1 MESEETM
8 NEHMLSRLISSAQ
21 LENLTQLLSAPAG
34 VAAYE
39 VGEGLKAALA
49 AALAQKTGRQVLYI
63 APGSR
68 EAARIAEDV
77 MQYLPA
83 AAATLS
89 SRERQ
94 FVRSAMSHESE
105 WQRLHALS
113 RLRTGEARVLCVSPD
128 ALLWRMTPPSV
139 YDEMTVTLSVG
150 DVIEPRELIEKLTAA
165 GFEHV
170 DMVEGKGQCALRG
183 SIVDVFPPCETN
195 ALRIEFF
202 DDEVDGMRTFDCVSQ
217 RSVEYLDE
225 ARISPAKE
233 YLLAPAER
241 ANAGARMRAIV
252 EKAIAHVEESKP
264 QSGITHVSG
273 ELGEE
278 TAAPQYL
285 LQDGLKALLLEAEK
299 LEDGALCRQM
309 DLWAHILLPETCPL
323 TAWLDDPIV
332 IIDTPDRVRQR
343 MDDHAAGYY
352 TELSLAVERLCA
364 VSEQEGLIYP
374 VSEAM
379 DAVNALPVL
388 TVQDFLRALGGFKQ
402 GKPMKMTALSAPQ
415 YHGSVRDLAG
425 DIASWRKTGGEV
437 WLLTGGE
444 ARGDRLLD
452 TLKGVDYT
460 PDAGV
465 HFAPAT
471 LSHGFIW
478 PEMGLYVLSDADIY
492 GKSYK
497 KARSQKTSGE
507 RISAFTDLK
516 EGDFVV
522 HEMHGVGVYLGV
534 TRIQTEG
541 TWRDYLLIQYKG
553 SDKLYVPTDQFD
565 RVQKYI
571 GATDS
576 DGPALNS
583 LSGGEW
589 QKQKAKV
596 KAGLKKLAFNLVQL
610 YASRESTPGYSFGPD
625 NSWSEQFEDNFPY
638 ELTVDQ
644 DRAVKDIKRDMESS
658 RNMDRLLCGDVGYGK
673 TEVAMRAAFKAVND
687 GKQVALLAPTT
698 ILAQQHYYTCL
709 KRFKDFPVN
718 IEVVSRFRSPKN
730 QREAL
735 SRLAAGK
742 VDILVGTH
750 RLLSKDVCFKD
761 LGLLIIDEEQRFG
774 VGHKEMIKNMK
785 KSVDVLTLS
794 ATPIPRTLHMSMV
807 GVRDMSLLETPP
819 EQRIPVQTYV
829 MDYNEGVIR
838 DAILREIAREGQVY
852 FLYNRVSNIDNFAA
866 RLRQLVPEA
875 RIAIGHG
882 QMKENALE
890 DVMLD
895 FYGGKYDV
903 LLCSTIIEN
912 GLDVPSANTIII
924 YDADHFGL
932 SQLYQLRGRVGRSN
946 RVAYA
951 YFTVQPSK
959 TLSETAEKR
968 LAAIR
973 EFTEFGAGFRIAM
986 RDLEI
991 RGAGDIFGPEQSGH
1005 IATVGYDM
1013 YCKLIEEAVREAR
1026 GEKPAPDELEPR
1038 VELKVNA
1045 FLPDT
1050 YVRGGAQRVEVYK
1063 RISMLRSLE
1072 DRADIIDEM
1081 IDRFGEIP
1089 DPVMTLLDVA
1099 HLRAMCVNF
1108 GVSTVTR
1115 QPMGIL
1121 LRFDMRYVP
1130 DLNQLSAAMEGG
1142 EIRFA
1147 AARLPG
1153 MFLPMVSK
1161 VAEGDALKILC
1172 GEMHALTQR
1181 MKAVEAQKKAEKL

>member
-1 MESEETM
+1 MAESII
-8 NEHMLSRLISSAQ
+8 SRLIASGQMAEITDQ
-21 LENLTQLLSAPAG
+21 ILSPLG
-34 VAAYE
+34 LAAYE
-39 VGEGLKAALA
+39 VSEGVKAALA
-49 AALAQKTGRQVLYI
+49 AAVAEKTGRPVLYV
-63 APGSR
+63 APGER
-68 EAARIAEDV
+68 EAARIADDIS
-77 MQYLPA
+77 QYLPLA
-83 AAATLS
+83 SGTFLP
-89 SRERQ
+89 RERQ
-94 FVRSAMSHESE
+94 FVRAAMSRENE
-105 WQRLHALS
+105 WQRLATMS
-113 RLRTGEARVLCVSPD
+113 RLRTGEVKVLCISAD
-128 ALLWRMTPPSV
+128 MLLWRMTPPEL
-139 YDEMTVTLSVG
+139 YDEMTVTLRVG
-150 DVIEPRELIEKLTAA
+150 DVIEPKKLVDQFVSA
-165 GFEHV
+165 GFERV

-183 SIVDVFPPCETN
+183 AIVDVYPPCEKS

-217 RSVEYLDE
+217 RSIEHLDT
-225 ARISPAKE
+225 ARITPASE
-233 YLLAPAER
+233 YLLRMQDR
-241 ANAGARMRAIV
+241 AAAGARMRAAV
-252 EKAIAHVEESKP
+252 ENAMAKA
-264 QSGITHVSG
+264 T
-273 ELGEE
+273 
-278 TAAPQYL
+278 TAAHDKVLHVAGEAAGNESEYSSL
-285 LQDGLKALLLEAEK
+285 NRDGLRAFLLEAEK
-299 LEDGALCRQM
+299 LEGGALIRQM
-309 DLWAHILLPETCPL
+309 DLWAHILLPRTCRMMD
-323 TAWLDDPIV
+323 WLEDPIILV
-332 IIDTPDRVRQR
+332 DTPDRCRQR
-343 MDDHAAGYY
+343 MDDAHAGYL
-352 TELSLAVERLCA
+352 TELSLAVERLTA
-364 VSEQEGLIYP
+364 IKEQEDLLLDP
-374 VSEAM
+374 E
-379 DAVNALPVL
+379 LVL
-388 TVQDFLRALGGFKQ
+388 TFVNSHPMMTMQDFLRGLAGFKQ
-402 GKPMKMTALSAPQ
+402 GKPYKMTALSAPQ
-415 YHGSVRDLAG
+415 YHSSIRDLAN
-425 DIASWRKTGGEV
+425 DIASWRKNDGEIYLLAGGQ
-437 WLLTGGE
+437 
-444 ARGDRLLD
+444 ARGERLLD
-452 TLKGVDYT
+452 SLLGVDFK
-460 PDAGV
+460 PDPQV
-465 HFAPAT
+465 RILPQT
-471 LSHGFIW
+471 LSHGFVWADAGI
-478 PEMGLYVLSDADIY
+478 YVLSDGDIY

-497 KARSQKTSGE
+497 KARVQKTTGE
-507 RISAFTDLK
+507 RIQAFTDLK
-516 EGDFVV
+516 EGDYVV

-553 SDKLYVPTDQFD
+553 TDKLYVPTDQFD

-571 GATDS
+571 GSVDEAPS
-576 DGPALNS
+576 LNS

-610 YASRESTPGYSFGPD
+610 YASRESTPGFAFSED
-625 NSWSEQFEDNFPY
+625 NSFSMQFEENFPY

-644 DRAVKDIKRDMESS
+644 DRAVRDIKRDMESN

-709 KRFKDFPVN
+709 KRFSDFPVN
-718 IEVVSRFRSPKN
+718 IEVISRFRSPKA

-735 SRLAAGK
+735 SKLAAGK

-750 RLLSKDVCFKD
+750 RLLSKDVCFKN

-774 VGHKEMIKNMK
+774 VAHKEMIKNMK

-829 MDYNEGVIR
+829 MDYNESVIR
-838 DAILREIAREGQVY
+838 DAILREMAREGQVY
-852 FLYNRVSNIDNFAA
+852 FLYNRVQNIDAFAA

-875 RIAIGHG
+875 RIGIGHG
-882 QMKENALE
+882 QMKESALE

-912 GLDVPSANTIII
+912 GLDVPTANTIII
-924 YDADHFGL
+924 YDADRFGL

-951 YFTVQPSK
+951 YFTVRPAK
-959 TLSETAEKR
+959 ALSENAEKR

-1005 IATVGYDM
+1005 ISTVGYDM

-1026 GEKPAPDELEPR
+1026 GEKPAPDELETR

-1050 YVRGGAQRVEVYK
+1050 YVRGGGQRVEVYK
-1063 RISMLRSLE
+1063 RISMLRTLS

-1089 DPVMTLLDVA
+1089 DSVMTLLDVS
-1099 HLRAMCVNF
+1099 HLRAMCKRF
-1108 GVSTVTR
+1108 GVSVVIR
-1115 QPMGIL
+1115 QPLGVL
-1121 LRFDMRYVP
+1121 FRFDMRFVP
-1130 DLNQLSAAMEGG
+1130 DLNQLSEAMEGS
-1142 EIRFA
+1142 EIRFS
-1147 AARLPG
+1147 AARIPG
-1153 MFLPMVSK
+1153 LFLPLK
-1161 VAEGDALKILC
+1161 VKTDDADALKIAC
-1172 GEMHALTQR
+1172 GEMLKLTQKMDEIEAR
-1181 MKAVEAQKKAEKL
+1181 DKAKV

>member
-1 MESEETM
+1 MTK
-8 NEHMLSRLISSAQ
+8 NVLSRLIDSEQ
-21 LENLTQLLSAPAG
+21 LAEWVDLIFSPVGA
-34 VAAYE
+34 AAYE
-39 VGEGLKAALA
+39 VSEGQKAALCA
-49 AALAQKTGRQVLYI
+49 AIVQKTGRPILYV
-63 APGSR
+63 APSER
-68 EAARIAEDV
+68 EAARVADDIS
-77 MQYLPA
+77 QYLP
-83 AAATLS
+83 LS
-89 SRERQ
+89 AGTFLPRERQ
-94 FVRSAMSHESE
+94 FVRAAMSRESE
-105 WQRLHALS
+105 WQRLGTMS
-113 RLRTGEARVLCVSPD
+113 RLRTGEVKVLCISAD
-128 ALLWRMTPPSV
+128 MLLWRMTPPEI
-139 YDEMTVTLSVG
+139 YDEMTITLHTG
-150 DVIEPRELIEKLTAA
+150 DVVEPQKLVDQFVAA
-165 GFEHV
+165 GFERV

-183 SIVDVFPPCETN
+183 AIVDVYPPCEKS

-202 DDEVDGMRTFDCVSQ
+202 DDEIDGMRTFDCVSQ
-217 RSVEYLDE
+217 RSIEHLDT
-225 ARISPAKE
+225 ARITPAGE
-233 YLLAPAER
+233 YLLRMEER
-241 ANAGARMRAIV
+241 AAAGQRMRAAV
-252 EKAIAHVEESKP
+252 EKAMDKAS
-264 QSGITHVSG
+264 
-273 ELGEE
+273 
-278 TAAPQYL
+278 TAAHDKVLHVAGEATENESEYASL
-285 LQDGLKALLLEAEK
+285 NRDGLRAFLLEAEK
-299 LEDGALCRQM
+299 LEGGTLIRQM
-309 DLWAHILLPETCPL
+309 ELWSHILLPRTSRI
-323 TAWLDDPIV
+323 TDWLNDPII
-332 IIDTPDRVRQR
+332 IIDTPDRCRQR
-343 MDDHAAGYY
+343 MDDAQSGYL
-352 TELSLAVERLCA
+352 TELSLAAERLTA
-364 VSEQEGLIYP
+364 IKEQEDLLLMP
-374 VSEAM
+374 E
-379 DAVNALPVL
+379 DVL
-388 TVQDFLRALGGFKQ
+388 TFVNSHPMMTLQDFLRGFAGFKQ
-402 GKPMKMTALSAPQ
+402 GKPVKMTALSAPQ
-415 YHGSVRDLAG
+415 YHSSIRDLNN
-425 DIASWRKTGGEV
+425 DIAAWRKNGDAVYLFAGGQ
-437 WLLTGGE
+437 
-444 ARGDRLLD
+444 ARGERLLD
-452 TLKGVDYT
+452 SLLGVGYRMDE
-460 PDAGV
+460 GV
-465 HFAPAT
+465 HISP
-471 LSHGFIW
+471 LSLSRGFSW
-478 PEMGLYVLSDADIY
+478 PEIGLHVISDADIY

-516 EGDFVV
+516 EGDYVV

-553 SDKLYVPTDQFD
+553 TDKLYVPTDQFD

-571 GATDS
+571 GSVDEAPS
-576 DGPALNS
+576 LNS

-610 YASRESTPGYSFGPD
+610 YASRESTPGFAFSED
-625 NSWSEQFEDNFPY
+625 NSFSMQFEENFPY

-644 DRAVKDIKRDMESS
+644 DRAVRDIKRDMESN

-709 KRFKDFPVN
+709 KRFSDFPVN
-718 IEVVSRFRSPKN
+718 IEVISRFRSPKA

-735 SRLAAGK
+735 SKLAAGK

-750 RLLSKDVCFKD
+750 RLLSKDVCFKN

-774 VGHKEMIKNMK
+774 VAHKEMIKNMK

-829 MDYNEGVIR
+829 MDYNESVIR
-838 DAILREIAREGQVY
+838 DAILREMAREGQVY
-852 FLYNRVSNIDNFAA
+852 FLYNRVQNIDAFAA

-875 RIAIGHG
+875 RIGIGHG
-882 QMKENALE
+882 QMKESALE

-912 GLDVPSANTIII
+912 GLDVPSANTIIV
-924 YDADHFGL
+924 YDADRFGL

-951 YFTVQPSK
+951 YFTVRPAK
-959 TLSETAEKR
+959 ALSENAEKR

-1005 IATVGYDM
+1005 ISTVGYDM

-1026 GEKPAPDELEPR
+1026 GEKPEPDELETR

-1045 FLPDT
+1045 FLPDS
-1050 YVRGGAQRVEVYK
+1050 YVRGGGQRVEIYK
-1063 RISMLRSLE
+1063 RISMLRTLS

-1089 DPVMTLLDVA
+1089 DSVMTLLDVS
-1099 HLRAMCVNF
+1099 HLRAMCARF
-1108 GVSTVTR
+1108 GVSVVIR
-1115 QPMGIL
+1115 QPLGVL
-1121 LRFDMRYVP
+1121 FRFDMRYVP
-1130 DLNQLSAAMEGG
+1130 DLNSLSEAMEGS
-1142 EIRFA
+1142 EIRFS
-1147 AARLPG
+1147 AARIPG
-1153 MFLPMVSK
+1153 LFLPLPVK
-1161 VAEGDALKILC
+1161 ATDADALKIAC
-1172 GEMHALTQR
+1172 GEMLKLTQKMDEIEAR
-1181 MKAVEAQKKAEKL
+1181 DKAKV

>member
-1 MESEETM
+1 MTE
-8 NEHMLSRLISSAQ
+8 NMLSRLIASAQ
-21 LENLTQLLSAPAG
+21 LQELTDGILSPFG

-39 VGEGLKAALA
+39 VSEGVKAALCA
-49 AALAQKTGRQVLYI
+49 AIAEKTGRQVLYV
-63 APGSR
+63 APGER
-68 EAARIAEDV
+68 EAARVAEDV
-77 MQYLPA
+77 SQYLPMSA
-83 AAATLS
+83 GTFLP
-89 SRERQ
+89 RERQ
-94 FVRSAMSHESE
+94 FVRAAMSREGE
-105 WQRLHALS
+105 WQRLGTMAK
-113 RLRTGEARVLCVSPD
+113 LRTGEIKVLCIAAD
-128 ALLWRMTPPSV
+128 ALLWRMTPPEL

-150 DVIEPRELIEKLTAA
+150 DVIDPRKLVEHFVAA
-165 GFEHV
+165 GFERV

-183 SIVDVFPPCETN
+183 AIVDVYPPCEAS

-217 RSVEYLDE
+217 RSIEHLDT
-225 ARISPAKE
+225 ARITPAGE
-233 YLLAPAER
+233 YLLRMEERAPAGR
-241 ANAGARMRAIV
+241 RMRAAV
-252 EKAIAHVEESKP
+252 EAAMEKASIAAHDKVLHVAGESAE
-264 QSGITHVSG
+264 SEG
-273 ELGEE
+273 EY
-278 TAAPQYL
+278 ASISR
-285 LQDGLKALLLEAEK
+285 DGLRAFLPEAER
-299 LEDGALCRQM
+299 LEGGALIRQM
-309 DLWAHILLPETCPL
+309 DLWSHILLPRTCRVMD
-323 TAWLDDPIV
+323 WLHDPIILV
-332 IIDTPDRVRQR
+332 DTPDRCRQR
-343 MDDHAAGYY
+343 MDDAQNGYL
-352 TELSLAVERLCA
+352 TELSLAVERLTA
-364 VSEQEGLIYP
+364 IREQEELLYRP
-374 VSEAM
+374 EDVLTF
-379 DAVNALPVL
+379 VNACPLM
-388 TVQDFLRALGGFKQ
+388 TMQDFLRGLAGFKQ
-402 GKPMKMTALSAPQ
+402 GKPVKMTALSAPQ
-415 YHGSVRDLAG
+415 YHSSIRDLSN
-425 DIASWRKTGGEV
+425 DISAWRKGGGEV
-437 WLLTGGE
+437 YLLSGGQ
-444 ARGDRLLD
+444 ARGERLMDSL
-452 TLKGVDYT
+452 LGVDFK
-460 PDAGV
+460 PEAQV
-465 HFAPAT
+465 HILPHA
-471 LSHGFIW
+471 LSRGFLW
-478 PEMGLYVLSDADIY
+478 PEIGLYVLSDADIY

-497 KARSQKTSGE
+497 KARSQKSSGE

-516 EGDFVV
+516 EGDYVV

-541 TWRDYLLIQYKG
+541 AWRDYLLIQYKG
-553 SDKLYVPTDQFD
+553 TDKLYVPTDQFD

-571 GATDS
+571 GSVDEA
-576 DGPALNS
+576 PALNS

-610 YASRESTPGYSFGPD
+610 YAARESTPGFAFSED
-625 NSWSEQFEDNFPY
+625 NSFSMQFEENFPY

-644 DRAVKDIKRDMESS
+644 DRAVKDIKRDMESP

-709 KRFKDFPVN
+709 KRFADFPVN
-718 IEVVSRFRSPKN
+718 IEVISRFRSPKA

-735 SRLAAGK
+735 SKLAAGK

-750 RLLSKDVCFKD
+750 RLLSKDVRFKN

-774 VGHKEMIKNMK
+774 VAHKEMIKNMK

-829 MDYNEGVIR
+829 MDYNESIIR
-838 DAILREIAREGQVY
+838 DAILREMAREGQVY
-852 FLYNRVSNIDNFAA
+852 FLYNRVQNIDAFAA

-875 RIAIGHG
+875 RIGIGHG

-912 GLDVPSANTIII
+912 GLDVPTANTIII

-951 YFTVQPSK
+951 YFTVRPAK
-959 TLSETAEKR
+959 ALSENAEKR
-968 LAAIR
+968 LSAIR

-1005 IATVGYDM
+1005 ISTVGYDM

-1026 GEKPAPDELEPR
+1026 GEKPAPDELETR

-1050 YVRGGAQRVEVYK
+1050 YVRGGGQRVEVYK
-1063 RISMLRSLE
+1063 RISMLRTLS

-1089 DPVMTLLDVA
+1089 ESVMTLLDVS
-1099 HLRAMCVNF
+1099 HLRAMCARF
-1108 GVSTVTR
+1108 GISVVIR
-1115 QPMGIL
+1115 QPLGVL
-1121 LRFDMRYVP
+1121 FRFDMRYVP
-1130 DLNQLSAAMEGG
+1130 DLNLLSEAMEGSD
-1142 EIRFA
+1142 IRFS
-1147 AARLPG
+1147 AARIPG
-1153 MFLPMVSK
+1153 LFLPLPVK
-1161 VAEGDALKILC
+1161 TTDADALKISC
-1172 GEMHALTQR
+1172 GEMLKLTQK
-1181 MKAVEAQKKAEKL
+1181 MDEIEARNQTKV

>member
-8 NEHMLSRLISSAQ
+8 TENMLSRLINAPQ
-21 LENLTQLLSAPAG
+21 FEELTNLILTDAG
-34 VAAYE
+34 AAAYE
-39 VGEGLKAALA
+39 ISEGPKAALA
-49 AALAQKTGRQVLYI
+49 AAIAEKTGRPVLFV
-63 APGSR
+63 APGER
-68 EAARIAEDV
+68 EAARIAEDIS
-77 MQYLPA
+77 QYIPMGAGTFLP
-83 AAATLS
+83 
-89 SRERQ
+89 RERQ
-94 FVRSAMSHESE
+94 FVRAAMSHEGE
-105 WQRLHALS
+105 WQRLATMS
-113 RLRTGEARVLCVSPD
+113 RLRFQEIKVLCVSAD
-128 ALLWRMTPPSV
+128 MLLWRMTPPEL
-139 YDEMTVTLSVG
+139 YDEMTVTLNVG
-150 DVIEPRELIEKLTAA
+150 DVIEPKELIEKFVAA
-165 GFEHV
+165 GFERV

-183 SIVDVFPPCETN
+183 AIVDVYPPCETS

-217 RSVEYLDE
+217 RSIEHLDT
-225 ARISPAKE
+225 ARITPAGE
-233 YLLAPAER
+233 YLLRPEER
-241 ANAGARMRAIV
+241 AAAGQRMRKAV
-252 EKAIAHVEESKP
+252 EHAMQLAEKAGVHDQLRHI
-264 QSGITHVSG
+264 SG
-273 ELGEE
+273 EMED
-278 TAAPQYL
+278 
-285 LQDGLKALLLEAEK
+285 DGDYGRAREGLRALLAEAEK
-299 LEDGALCRQM
+299 LESGALIRQAE
-309 DLWAHILLPETCPL
+309 LWSHILLPRACRL
-323 TAWLDDPIV
+323 TDWLDDPIV
-332 IIDTPDRVRQR
+332 IVDTPDRCRQR
-343 MDDHAAGYY
+343 MDDAQSGYL
-352 TELSLAVERLCA
+352 TELTLAVERMNA
-364 VSEQEGLIYP
+364 VREQEDLLIAP
-374 VSEAM
+374 AEALEDLNTRPM
-379 DAVNALPVL
+379 L
-388 TVQDFLRALGGFKQ
+388 TMQDFLRGLSGFKQ
-402 GKPMKMTALSAPQ
+402 GKPLKTAALSAPQ
-415 YHGSVRDLAG
+415 YHSSVRDLAG
-425 DIASWRKTGGEV
+425 DITAWRKEGGEV
-437 WLLTGGE
+437 YLLAGGR
-444 ARGDRLLD
+444 ARGERLLES
-452 TLKGVDYT
+452 LQGVDYT
-460 PDAGV
+460 PDENV
-465 HFAPAT
+465 HILPQAV
-471 LSHGFIW
+471 SRGFIW
-478 PEMGLYVLSDADIY
+478 PEIGLYVLSDADIY

-516 EGDFVV
+516 EGDYVV

-553 SDKLYVPTDQFD
+553 TDKLYVPTDQFD

-571 GATDS
+571 GSVDEAPS
-576 DGPALNS
+576 LNS

-610 YASRESTPGYSFGPD
+610 YASRESTPGFAFSED
-625 NSWSEQFEDNFPY
+625 NSFSMQFEENFPY

-644 DRAVKDIKRDMESS
+644 DRAVRDIKRDMESN

-709 KRFKDFPVN
+709 KRFSDFPVN
-718 IEVVSRFRSPKN
+718 IEVISRFRSPKA

-735 SRLAAGK
+735 SKLAAGK

-750 RLLSKDVCFKD
+750 RLLSKDVCFKN

-774 VGHKEMIKNMK
+774 VAHKEMIKNMK

-829 MDYNEGVIR
+829 MDYNESVIR
-838 DAILREIAREGQVY
+838 DAILREMAREGQVY
-852 FLYNRVSNIDNFAA
+852 FLYNRVQNIDAFAA

-875 RIAIGHG
+875 RIGIGHG
-882 QMKENALE
+882 QMKESALE

-924 YDADHFGL
+924 YDADRFGL

-951 YFTVQPSK
+951 YFTVRPAK
-959 TLSETAEKR
+959 ALSENAEKR

-1005 IATVGYDM
+1005 ISTVGYDM

-1026 GEKPAPDELEPR
+1026 GEKPAPDELETR

-1045 FLPDT
+1045 FLPDS
-1050 YVRGGAQRVEVYK
+1050 YVRGGSQRVEIYK
-1063 RISMLRSLE
+1063 RISMLRTLA

-1089 DPVMTLLDVA
+1089 DSVMTLLDVS
-1099 HLRAMCVNF
+1099 HLRAMCTRF
-1108 GVSTVTR
+1108 GVSVAIR
-1115 QPMGIL
+1115 QPLGVL
-1121 LRFDMRYVP
+1121 FRFDMRYVP
-1130 DLNQLSAAMEGG
+1130 DLNQLSEAMEGSQ
-1142 EIRFA
+1142 IRFS
-1147 AARLPG
+1147 AARIPG
-1153 MFLPMVSK
+1153 LFLPLPVKTSD
-1161 VAEGDALKILC
+1161 ADALKIAC
-1172 GEMHALTQR
+1172 GEMLKLTQKMDEIEQR
-1181 MKAVEAQKKAEKL
+1181 NKAKM